1 MTSIH
6 VMPNVQK
13 FLSKLD
19 NYWEANETEVVD
31 GVEYIKYW
39 YTDDNG
45 LYQYVYDYA

>member
-19 NYWEANETEVVD
+19 RYWEASETEVVG